1 LTVDPTVWRVEHF
14 DEIDSTNT
22 YVKDRA
28 AEPEGLVAL
37 ADFQTAGRGR
47 MDRRWVSPPRSSLL
61 CSILLR
67 PSLEPDQLQLVVAL
81 VALSAR
87 SALERLS
94 GLRVALKWPND
105 LVVGGDKLAGLLA
118 EIVSHGSEL
127 SVVVGIGVNLTY
139 DGPQEVAATSVLA
152 QTGLTVAPRALLDI
166 LLEEID
172 FRRALLIDE
181 AGRLALHEE
190 YVGALTTIGQHVRIE
205 QSDATLQG
213 LATGVDEAGRLL
225 VDIDGAVRTFSVG
238 DVVHV
243 RPSEGQP

>member
-28 AEPEGLVAL
+28 DEPEGLVAL

-47 MDRRWVSPPRSSLL
+47 MDRSWVSPPRSSLL
-61 CSILLR
+61 CSILLT
-67 PSLEPDQLQLVVAL
+67 PDLESDQLQLVVAL

-94 GLRVALKWPND
+94 GLRAALKWPND
-105 LVVGGDKLAGLLA
+105 LVVDGDKLAGLLA
-118 EIVSHGSEL
+118 EIVHGNEL
-127 SVVVGIGVNLTY
+127 RVVVGIGVNLTY
-139 DGPQEVAATSVLA
+139 GGPEDVAATSVLA
-152 QTGLTVAPRALLDI
+152 QTGLTIAPRALLDI

-172 FRRALLIDE
+172 VRRALLNDVS
-181 AGRLALHEE
+181 GRLALREE
-190 YVGALTTIGQHVRIE
+190 YVGALATIGHHVRIE
-205 QSDATLQG
+205 QSDETVQG
-213 LATGVDEAGRLL
+213 LATGVDEVGRLR
-225 VDIDGAVRTFSVG
+225 VDVDGVVRAFSVG

-243 RPSEGQP
+243 RAGEE

>member
-1 LTVDPTVWRVEHF
+1 MDPTVWRVEHF

-22 YVKDRA
+22 YVKARA
-28 AEPEGLVAL
+28 GEPEGLVAL

-61 CSILLR
+61 CSILLK
-67 PSLEPDQLQLVVAL
+67 PGLGPDQLQLVVAL

-94 GLRVALKWPND
+94 GLRAALKWPND

-118 EIVSHGSEL
+118 EIVSEGSEL

-139 DGPQEVAATSVLA
+139 DGPEDVAGTSVLA
-152 QTGLTVAPRALLDI
+152 QTGLTIAPRALLDI
-166 LLEEID
+166 LLEEIE
-172 FRRALLIDE
+172 FRRALLGDVR
-181 AGRLALHEE
+181 GRLSLREE
-190 YVGALTTIGQHVRIE
+190 YVGALATIGQLVRVE
-205 QSDATLQG
+205 QSEGTLQG
-213 LATGVDEAGRLL
+213 LAVGIDDAGRLL
-225 VDIDGAVRTFSVG
+225 VDSDGVVRTFSVG

-243 RPSEGQP
+243 RVGERP

>member
-28 AEPEGLVAL
+28 GEPEGLVAV

-61 CSILLR
+61 CSILLK
-67 PSLEPDQLQLVVAL
+67 PGLEPDQLQLVVAL

-94 GLRVALKWPND
+94 GLRAALKWPND

-118 EIVSHGSEL
+118 EIVSEGSEL

-139 DGPQEVAATSVLA
+139 DGPEDVAGTSVLA
-152 QTGLTVAPRALLDI
+152 QTGLTIAPRALLDI
-166 LLEEID
+166 LLEEIE
-172 FRRALLIDE
+172 FRRALLGGVS
-181 AGRLALHEE
+181 GRVALREE
-190 YVGALTTIGQHVRIE
+190 YLGALATVGQLVRVE
-205 QSDATLQG
+205 QSEGTLQG
-213 LATGVDEAGRLL
+213 LAVGIDDVGRLL
-225 VDIDGAVRTFSVG
+225 VDVEGVVRTFSVG

-243 RPSEGQP
+243 RVGEARP

>member
-28 AEPEGLVAL
+28 HQPEGLVAL

-47 MDRRWVSPPRSSLL
+47 MDRSWVSPPRSSLL

-67 PSLEPDQLQLVVAL
+67 PALAPDQLQLVVAL

-94 GLRVALKWPND
+94 GLRTALKWPND
-105 LVVGGDKLAGLLA
+105 LVVGGDKVAGLLA
-118 EIVSHGSEL
+118 EIVPQGTAL

-139 DGPQEVAATSVLA
+139 DGPEGVAATSVRA
-152 QTGLTVAPRALLDI
+152 ATGLTIAPRALLDI

-172 FRRALLIDE
+172 VRRALLNDVS
-181 AGRLALHEE
+181 GRRALREE
-190 YVGALTTIGQHVRIE
+190 YVGALATIGQRVRVE
-205 QSDATLQG
+205 QSDETLYG
-213 LATGVDEAGRLL
+213 LAVGVDEEGRLC

-243 RPSEGQP
+243 RAGEEQP